1 MSDWVVIDTNVAILA
16 NLTEGSL
23 ECQLECSNY
32 LSQPAGLCICL
43 DEQNKIMDEYARHLS
58 HRGPPKIGDMFF
70 KFLHDNQHNS
80 QRIKRVSINCLNED
94 CTEISSDD
102 DVVNQLTD
110 RSDRKFLAVAL
121 QAKAAIVNA
130 TDGDWL
136 ENQALLDSLGVKVR
150 QLCC

>member
-16 NLTEGSL
+16 KLTEGSL
-23 ECQLECSNY
+23 ECRWACSNY
-32 LSQPAGLCICL
+32 LSQPEVLCICL
-43 DEQNKIMDEYARHLS
+43 DEQSKIMDEYAKHLS
-58 HRGPPKIGDMFF
+58 FSGQPTIGDMFF
-70 KFLHDNQHNS
+70 KFLYDNQHNS

-136 ENQALLDSLGVKVR
+136 ENKPLLDLLGVEVR
-150 QLCC
+150 QLCG